1 VIFDIQLEGL
11 EVFAYHG
18 VMQHEKDYGQ
28 NFLIDCRLSVDA
40 GSEDH
45 IDHTVS
51 YALVADTIS
60 ELATKNRFDLI
71 ETLASRLVATVLDLD
86 PRILRCTITVH
97 KPHAP
102 LSQSFKDVSVRFSG
116 ARGED

>member
-1 VIFDIQLEGL
+1 VIFDIQLDGL

-28 NFLIDCRLSVDA
+28 TFLIDCRLSVEA
-40 GSEDH
+40 GLEDH
-45 IDHTVS
+45 IDQTVS
-51 YALVADTIS
+51 YALVADTIT
-60 ELATKNRFDLI
+60 ELATGNRFDLI
-71 ETLASRLVATVLDLD
+71 ETLASKLVARVLELD

-102 LSQSFKDVSVRFSG
+102 LSQSFRDVSVRFSG